1 MNFTPDCFGKR
12 IVIKI
17 GTSILAS
24 SAGELN
30 VSYIKDLIQD
40 IVSLHN
46 LGKEVILVSSGAIGA
61 GMKKLEIK
69 KKPKTIP
76 LKQACAS
83 IGQSY
88 LMHIYES
95 YFQESGSLV
104 AQVLLT
110 HKELRE
116 RKSYINIYNTLGTL
130 IDFKVIPIINE
141 NDAVATEELKFG
153 DNDIL
158 AALVA
163 NLIRADLLIILTDVD
178 GLWNEKEAKIMEI
191 VEEITPQVFNMAK
204 KISKEVTTG
213 GMNTKLTAANIA
225 TKCGVTTIIANGRI
239 PQILNKIIAGEKV
252 GTLFKARKESL
263 AGRKRWIAYTLVPV
277 GSIKVDNG
285 AKYVIMEK
293 GKSLLPSGIIEI
305 NNDFDQGDCIKIFD
319 QEGKEFARGLVNYS
333 SLELKKIKG
342 KKTTQIEDILG
353 YKYFDEVVHRD
364 NLVLLAL

>member
-1 MNFTPDCFGKR
+1 MNSTPDYFGKR
-12 IVIKI
+12 IVVKI

-24 SAGELN
+24 STGELN
-30 VSYIKDLIQD
+30 ISYIKDLIQD
-40 IVSLHN
+40 IISLYN

-69 KKPKTIP
+69 KRPKTIP

-83 IGQSY
+83 IGQSH

-95 YFQESGSLV
+95 YFQKSGQLV

-110 HKELRE
+110 HKELKE
-116 RKSYINIYNTLGTL
+116 RKSYINVYNTLGTL

-178 GLWNEKEAKIMEI
+178 GLWNEKEAKIMEV
-191 VEEITPQVFNMAK
+191 VEEITPQVLNMAK
-204 KISKEVTTG
+204 KTSKEVTTG
-213 GMNTKLTAANIA
+213 GMSAKLTAADVA
-225 TKCGVTTIIANGRI
+225 TKCGVATIIANGKVS
-239 PQILNKIIAGEKV
+239 QILNKIVSGEKV
-252 GTLFKARKESL
+252 GTLFKAKKESL
-263 AGRKRWIAYTLVPV
+263 AGRKRWIAYTLIPT

-285 AKYVIMEK
+285 AKYVIMKK

-305 NNDFDQGDCIKIFD
+305 NDDFEQGDCIKIAD
-319 QEGKEFARGLVNYS
+319 QKGEEFARGLANYS

-342 KKTTQIEDILG
+342 KKTTQIEEILG

-364 NLVLLAL
+364 NLVLLVP